1 MRAITEV
8 VPLLAAAAPEGG
20 GAPPF
25 LTEVAALLVAAAVAA
40 YAVSR
45 LGQVPIVGFLLAGV
59 IIGPNAL
66 GLVESIDTVN
76 AAAELGVILLLFT
89 IGIEFSLD
97 RLFAIRRLI
106 VGGGGLQVALALALT
121 AGICLL
127 VGASA
132 SEAAFSGMLVA
143 LSSTAIVVKLLADR
157 HETDTRAG
165 RVQVGL
171 LIFQDLAI
179 VGFVLMVPM
188 LGGDGGSALDMVI
201 ALGRAVLVVA
211 AVLFGA
217 RRVMP
222 WVLERVARACSQEVF
237 LLVVV
242 AICIGTAYV
251 SGLLI
256 GSVTLG
262 AFLAGL
268 LVGDSAFDLQ
278 ALGEIIPLQAL
289 FSAVFFL
296 SVGML
301 LDPAFLMTDL
311 ALVLAVVAV
320 VLVVKVATTA
330 AAVVALR
337 EPAPVAAVAAF
348 GLAQL
353 GEFSFVL
360 EGVGREAGLTP
371 AGLGAAGSQTFIAA
385 TVVLMLATPGLS
397 ALGRRLAERLIARR
411 GTTLDEDL
419 HEPADALLGHVVI
432 AGYGN
437 AARSLTELLERNGI
451 PFVITTLSPDGA
463 AEAEA
468 RGYQVLRGDAARRA
482 TLEAA
487 ALPEARC
494 LLIADD
500 EPEVV
505 ARSAATA
512 RLVAPGVPIIARV
525 WGDADPD
532 VLGIDELVTAEEASA
547 LAVAVHVLRRY
558 GVANAAIAAEV
569 DRVRRGGWTG
579 GVVSAK
585 LSAIDRDRTI
595 EFRPAPGSGCGH
607 VDGIGP
613 VLPGTAGCEGC
624 LRIGARWN
632 HLRVCLACGHVGCCD
647 SSPNRH
653 AGAHHRQTG
662 HPLVVS
668 GEDGEDWAWCYVDGV
683 RIDGQS
689 SVDVRA

>member
-1 MRAITEV
+1 MGAM
-8 VPLLAAAAPEGG
+8 LLAAAAPEGG
-20 GAPPF
+20 GVPPF

-40 YAVSR
+40 YAASR
-45 LGQVPIVGFLLAGV
+45 LGQLPIVGFLLAGV

-66 GLVESIDTVN
+66 GFVESIDTVN

-106 VGGGGLQVALALALT
+106 IGGGGLQVALAVAVT

-127 VGASA
+127 VGASM
-132 SEAAFSGMLVA
+132 SEAVFSGMLVA
-143 LSSTAIVVKLLADR
+143 LSSTAIVLKLLADR
-157 HETDTRAG
+157 RETDTRHG
-165 RVQVGL
+165 RTQIGL

-179 VGFVLMVPM
+179 VGFVLLVPM
-188 LGGDGGSALDMVI
+188 LGGEGGNALDMVI
-201 ALGRAVLVVA
+201 ALGRAALVVA

-222 WVLERVARACSQEVF
+222 RLLEIVARACSQEVF
-237 LLVVV
+237 LLVVI

-289 FSAVFFL
+289 FSAVFFI

-301 LDPAFLMTDL
+301 LDPAFLSSNLM
-311 ALVLAVVAV
+311 LVAVVVAVVAV
-320 VLVVKVATTA
+320 VKIATTGI
-330 AAVVALR
+330 AVLALR
-337 EPAPVAAVAAF
+337 EPLPVATVAAF
-348 GLAQL
+348 GLAQI

-371 AGLGAAGSQTFIAA
+371 AGLGEAGSQTFIAA
-385 TVVLMLATPGLS
+385 TVVLMLATPGMS
-397 ALGRRLAERLIARR
+397 AAGRALGARLGRRDREDLAE
-411 GTTLDEDL
+411 DL
-419 HEPADALLGHVVI
+419 EVSPGQLTGHVVI

-437 AARSLTELLERNGI
+437 AARSLAELLDRNGI
-451 PFVITTLSPDGA
+451 PFVVTTLSPDGA
-463 AEAEA
+463 AEAAEA
-468 RGYQVLRGDAARRA
+468 GYRVLRGDASRRA

-494 LLIADD
+494 LVIVDD
-500 EPEVV
+500 EPDVV
-505 ARSAATA
+505 ARIAATA
-512 RLVAPGVPIIARV
+512 RMVAPGVPVIARV

-532 VLGIDELVTAEEASA
+532 ALGVDELVTVEEASA

-558 GVANAAIAAEV
+558 GLANTAIAAEV
-569 DRVRRGGWTG
+569 DRIKRGGWTG
-579 GVVSAK
+579 GVISAK
-585 LSAIDRDRTI
+585 LSRIDRDRMVD
-595 EFRPAPGSGCGH
+595 FRPAGDAGCAH
-607 VDGIGP
+607 VDGVGP
-613 VLPGTAGCEGC
+613 VAPSAAGCEDC

-632 HLRVCLACGHVGCCD
+632 HLRVCLSCGHVGCCD

-653 AGAHHRQTG
+653 ASAHHGETR
-662 HPLVVS
+662 HPLVAS
-668 GEDGEDWAWCYVDGV
+668 AEDGEDWAWCYVDRE
-683 RIDGQS
+683 RIDGRPS
-689 SVDVRA
+689 AGVHS